1 MLHTYR
7 LVRLIET
14 HSEGLANKL
23 VEKVQASPLTRAYE
37 KALGAELRERV
48 YEIYLHLG
56 EWLLGRRDADIERRY
71 TEIGAR
77 RFHQG
82 VPLCELVWAIH
93 LTKETMWEF
102 LKDTLLERQEEVA
115 GELEALELIG
125 QFFDRAIYSATKGY
139 ESALTAEHAR
149 EIARAAK

>member
-14 HSEGLANKL
+14 HSEELANRL
-23 VEKVQASPLTRAYE
+23 VEKVQASPLTQAYE

-48 YEIYLHLG
+48 HEIYMHLG

-82 VPLCELVWAIH
+82 VPLCELIWAIH
-93 LTKETMWEF
+93 LTKETMGEF

-115 GELEALELIG
+115 GEMEALELIG
-125 QFFDRAIYSATKGY
+125 HFFDRAMYAATKGY
-139 ESALTAEHAR
+139 VSALMAEHTR
-149 EIARAAK
+149 ETVKAS

>member
-14 HSEGLANKL
+14 HSEELANRL
-23 VEKVQASPLTRAYE
+23 VEKVQASPLTQAYE

-56 EWLLGRRDADIERRY
+56 EWLLGRRDADVERRY

-82 VPLCELVWAIH
+82 VPLSELIWAIH

-115 GELEALELIG
+115 GESGGAAWG
-125 QFFDRAIYSATKGY
+125 G
-139 ESALTAEHAR
+139 EH
-149 EIARAAK
+149 IARRRFGGREGG